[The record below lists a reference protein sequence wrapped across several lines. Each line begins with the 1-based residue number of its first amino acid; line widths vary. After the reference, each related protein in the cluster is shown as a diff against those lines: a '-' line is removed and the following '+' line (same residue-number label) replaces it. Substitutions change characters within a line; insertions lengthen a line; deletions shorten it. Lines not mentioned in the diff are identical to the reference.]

1 MDTLSFRA
9 CTFTNLFQRI
19 YHLNKAALS
28 DPDGGG
34 GGGGTNG
41 IVGTLSGL
49 GCGLPE
55 ETIGRVRAVLEDD

>member
-1 MDTLSFRA
+1 MF
-9 CTFTNLFQRI
+9 LFLPSCI

-41 IVGTLSGL
+41 IVGTLSGS
-49 GCGLPE
+49 GCGLPC
-55 ETIGRVRAVLEDD
+55 